1 MTNDYRDALQDDES
15 LATFLK
21 AMRNFDKQFCE
32 MMTDGTDFTLRI
44 EVHGCKGELLH
55 VRVNSDGFERP
66 RSKEVKELRVEKRKR
81 LAG

>member
-1 MTNDYRDALQDDES
+1 MNDYREALKDDES

-21 AMRNFDKQFCE
+21 AMRSFDKRFCE
-32 MMTDGTDFTLRI
+32 MMTEGTDFTLRL
-44 EVHGCKGELLH
+44 EVHGNSGELLH

-66 RSKEVKELRVEKRKR
+66 KSGKVQEFRKHGKR